1 MRLGLALAAS
11 LSLGCGAQEKD
22 TSDSGSAE
30 ASCGHEIKVTWET
43 GGQALFRGR
52 CCSCHSSTA
61 TERFGAPEYLN
72 YDTYE
77 GVQEAAHAIRQAALW
92 DQVMPPGYPLSEEEQ
107 ETLESFLDCG
117 L

>member
-1 MRLGLALAAS
+1 MRPSLALAAALS
-11 LSLGCGAQEKD
+11 LSCGPPEQSPED
-22 TSDSGSAE
+22 SAE
-30 ASCGHEIKVTWET
+30 ASCGHDIKVTWET

-61 TERFGAPEYLN
+61 TERYGAPEYLN

-92 DQVMPPGYPLSEEEQ
+92 DQVMPPGYPLSDEDQ
-107 ETLESFLDCG
+107 EVLESFLDCG